1 MDADMAG
8 ISDLSE
14 ISSKAPL
21 GHTGIQCPTAIDGNR
36 LEAKAILKPGQ
47 LHGAQSL
54 LNNTPMD
61 FRSDSQEEHFG
72 WGVCED
78 SSAQVGCA
86 GKYPTASCVLYHGH
100 PSAWRREM
108 FDPRGDVVA
117 INLVSKC
124 VFWRVIWL
132 RWLSHF
138 LCRCAVGIS
147 GDIFTFH
154 NFWYRW
160 HLDISM
166 LPSSNFAWSFFNA
179 QNSLQRGDALQH
191 QHLGST

>member
-72 WGVCED
+72 
-78 SSAQVGCA
+78 
-86 GKYPTASCVLYHGH
+86 
-100 PSAWRREM
+100 
-108 FDPRGDVVA
+108 
-117 INLVSKC
+117 
-124 VFWRVIWL
+124 
-132 RWLSHF
+132 
-138 LCRCAVGIS
+138 
-147 GDIFTFH
+147 
-154 NFWYRW
+154 
-160 HLDISM
+160 
-166 LPSSNFAWSFFNA
+166 
-179 QNSLQRGDALQH
+179 
-191 QHLGST
+191 